1 MTSRTLLGLPSPHVP
16 PTCPAT
22 SPATLPFLSLCFSH
36 GLPHAVLPTCQ
47 GHFHVRSC
55 CFLYPNSFFQI
66 VPCLNPLHSEK
77 GFSKSLVSPNYLKYY
92 SILLLFN
99 PLNLILL
106 QNLLAS
112 WRAWDWVR
120 THEQCL
126 CPSLILKLRENIAL
140 FCLPLLLHYVPT
152 AGFQKYLLKEQKTV
166 TGFSFAEKIMM
177 EHY

>member
-1 MTSRTLLGLPSPHVP
+1 MFKIITSSKTTECKFRFFKIYINVFTVFNTKFNEDIVP
-16 PTCPAT
+16 LIIPLCRSRLHRETGQGDGRMGGRAPTCPAT

-77 GFSKSLVSPNYLKYY
+77 GFSKSLFSPNYLKYY

-112 WRAWDWVR
+112 
-120 THEQCL
+120 
-126 CPSLILKLRENIAL
+126 
-140 FCLPLLLHYVPT
+140 
-152 AGFQKYLLKEQKTV
+152 
-166 TGFSFAEKIMM
+166 
-177 EHY
+177 